1 MSASSINLE
10 IASRTPL
17 RPIAEIA
24 QDKLGLDP
32 DHLELFGKHKA
43 KLPLSTMAVL
53 SKNPDGKL
61 ILVTAIS
68 PTKAGEGKT
77 TTSIGLADGLNH
89 IGAKAIVAIRE
100 PSLGPCF
107 GMKGGACGGGYAQVA
122 PMTDINL
129 HFTGDFHA
137 ITAAHNLLAAMVDNH
152 LYWGHKPRIDPRRV
166 TWGRVQ
172 DVNDRSL
179 RSIVTGLGG
188 KANGFTRE
196 GRFDITAASEV
207 MAILCLALDMKD
219 LERRLGNIKVGRTA
233 DKDMVFARDMK
244 AGGAMTALLKDALNP
259 NLVQT
264 LEHNPALV
272 HGGPFGNIAHGC
284 NSIVATKM
292 ALKLADYVVTE
303 AGFGAD
309 LGAEKFFDI
318 KCRKAG
324 LTPACTVVVATK
336 LALKLADY
344 VVTEAGF
351 GADLGAEKFF
361 DIKCRKA
368 GLTPACTVVVA
379 TIKALKYHGGAQ
391 EEALRKEDLK
401 ALNLGLPNLLRHLE
415 NIKKFGVPAVVA
427 INQFTI
433 DTQAELDLVER
444 SCQKLGVRMVV
455 SNHWANGGE
464 GATALA
470 ETVRQVADS
479 ESSKFSLLY
488 PDDLPLAEK
497 IRTIARGIYG
507 AGDVE
512 IPQTVQARL
521 TELEKNGYGH
531 FPVCM
536 AKTQYSFST
545 DPNKKGAPTGF
556 TVPVRE
562 VRLAMGAEFVVVIT
576 GDIMTMP
583 GLPRVPAA
591 EAIGVD
597 DHGDIMGL
605 F

>member
-1 MSASSINLE
+1 MSSSINLD
-10 IASRTPL
+10 IASRASL
-17 RPIAEIA
+17 RPIVEVA
-24 QDKLGLDP
+24 QAKLGLDP
-32 DHLELFGKHKA
+32 DSLELYGKYKA
-43 KLPLSTMAVL
+43 KIPLSAMPSL
-53 SKNPDGKL
+53 RDKPDGKL

-89 IGAKAIVAIRE
+89 IGAKTIVAIRE

-137 ITAAHNLLAAMVDNH
+137 ITAAHNLLAAMVSNH
-152 LYWGHKPRIDPRRV
+152 LHWGHTPHIDSRRV

-179 RSIVTGLGG
+179 RAIVTGLGG
-188 KANGFTRE
+188 KSNGYARE

-207 MAILCLALDMKD
+207 MAILCLASDMKD

-233 DKDMVFARDMK
+233 EKDMIFARDIK
-244 AGGAMTALLKDALNP
+244 AEGAMIVLLKEALNP

-309 LGAEKFFDI
+309 LGAEKFFNI

-324 LTPACTVVVATK
+324 LTPACA
-336 LALKLADY
+336 
-344 VVTEAGF
+344 
-351 GADLGAEKFF
+351 
-361 DIKCRKA
+361 
-368 GLTPACTVVVA
+368 VVVA
-379 TIKALKYHGGAQ
+379 TIKALKLHGGAQ
-391 EEALRKEDLK
+391 ESTLAQEDLV
-401 ALNLGLPNLLRHLE
+401 ALKQGLPNLLCHVE
-415 NIKKFGVPAVVA
+415 NVKKFGVPAVVA
-427 INQFTI
+427 INQFTH

-444 SCQKLGVRMVV
+444 SCQELGVQMVL
-455 SNHWANGGE
+455 SNHWAKGGE
-464 GATALA
+464 GAAALA
-470 ETVRQVADS
+470 ETVKQMADS
-479 ESSKFSLLY
+479 GASKFSPLY
-488 PDDLPLAEK
+488 PDDLSLAEK
-497 IRTIARGIYG
+497 MRTVAREIYR
-507 AGDVE
+507 ADDVE
-512 IPQTVQARL
+512 IPHTVQVRL

-545 DPNKKGAPTGF
+545 DPSQKGAPTGF
-556 TVPVRE
+556 AVPVRE
-562 VRLAMGAEFVVVIT
+562 VRLAMGAEFVVAIT

-591 EAIGVD
+591 EAIGLD
-597 DHGDIMGL
+597 DDGHIVGL

>member
-1 MSASSINLE
+1 MSSSVNLE
-10 IASRTPL
+10 IANRATL

-24 QDKLGLDP
+24 ESHLGLAQDA
-32 DHLELFGKHKA
+32 LELYGKHKA
-43 KLPLSTMAVL
+43 KIPFFRMEALQG
-53 SKNPDGKL
+53 KPDGKL

-77 TTSIGLADGLNH
+77 TTSIGLADGLKH
-89 IGAKAIVAIRE
+89 IGAKALVAIRE

-107 GMKGGACGGGYAQVA
+107 GMKGGACGGGHAQVA

-137 ITAAHNLLAAMVDNH
+137 ITAAHNLLAAMVSNH
-152 LYWGHKPRIDPRRV
+152 LHWGHKPQIDARRV

-188 KANGFTRE
+188 KTNGYARE

-207 MAILCLALDMKD
+207 MAILCLASDLKD
-219 LERRLGNIKVGRTA
+219 LQRRLGNIKVGRTA
-233 DKDMVFARDMK
+233 DKNMVFARDIK
-244 AGGAMTALLKDALNP
+244 AEGAMTALLKDAFNP

-264 LEHNPALV
+264 LENNPALV

-284 NSIVATKM
+284 NSIVGTKM

-309 LGAEKFFDI
+309 LGAEKFFNI

-324 LTPACTVVVATK
+324 LN
-336 LALKLADY
+336 
-344 VVTEAGF
+344 
-351 GADLGAEKFF
+351 
-361 DIKCRKA
+361 
-368 GLTPACTVVVA
+368 PACTVVVA
-379 TIKALKYHGGAQ
+379 TIKALKLHGGAQ
-391 EEALRKEDLK
+391 EAALGQEDLAALK
-401 ALNLGLPNLLRHLE
+401 AGVPNLLQHLE
-415 NIKKFGVPAVVA
+415 NVKAFGVPAVVA
-427 INQFTI
+427 INQFTS
-433 DTQAELDLVER
+433 DTEAELALVER
-444 SCQKLGVRMVV
+444 ICREQGVDMVL
-455 SNHWANGGE
+455 SNHWAEGGA
-464 GATALA
+464 GAKKLA
-470 ETVRQVADS
+470 EAVKKLADS
-479 ESSKFSLLY
+479 NLSTFSVLY
-488 PDDLPLAEK
+488 PDDMPLAEK
-497 IRTIARGIYG
+497 MRTVAQRIYR
-507 AGDVE
+507 ADDVE
-512 IPQTVQARL
+512 IPKTVQARL

-545 DPNKKGAPTGF
+545 DPTKKGAPSGF
-556 TVPVRE
+556 TIPVRE
-562 VRLAMGAEFVVVIT
+562 VRLAMGAEFVVAIT
-576 GDIMTMP
+576 GEIMTMP

-597 DHGDIMGL
+597 DNGQITGL
-605 F
+605 S

>member
-1 MSASSINLE
+1 MSSSINLE
-10 IASRTPL
+10 IANRARL
-17 RPIAEIA
+17 LPIAEIA
-24 QDKLGLDP
+24 KAKLGLDS
-32 DHLELFGKHKA
+32 DLLELYGKHKA
-43 KLPLSTMAVL
+43 KIPFSTRDSL
-53 SKNPDGKL
+53 RDTPNGKL
-61 ILVTAIS
+61 VLVTAIS

-77 TTSIGLADGLNH
+77 TTSIGLADGLSH
-89 IGAKAIVAIRE
+89 IGAKTIVALRE

-137 ITAAHNLLAAMVDNH
+137 ITAAHNLLAAMVSNH
-152 LYWGHKPRIDPRRV
+152 LHWGHKPQIDPRRV

-179 RSIVTGLGG
+179 RNIVTGLGG
-188 KANGFTRE
+188 KANGYARE

-207 MAILCLALDMKD
+207 MAILCLASDMND

-233 DKDMVFARDMK
+233 DKHMVFARDIH
-244 AGGAMTALLKDALNP
+244 AQGAMTALLKEAFNP

-264 LEHNPALV
+264 LEHNPALI

-284 NSIVATKM
+284 NS
-292 ALKLADYVVTE
+292 VV
-303 AGFGAD
+303 G
-309 LGAEKFFDI
+309 
-318 KCRKAG
+318 
-324 LTPACTVVVATK
+324 TK

-361 DIKCRKA
+361 NIKCRKA
-368 GLTPACTVVVA
+368 GLTPACAVVVA
-379 TIKALKYHGGAQ
+379 TIKALKLHGGAQ
-391 EEALRKEDLK
+391 EATLGQEDLV
-401 ALNLGLPNLLRHLE
+401 ALKQGLPNLLRHLE
-415 NIKKFGVPAVVA
+415 NVKKFGVPAVVA
-427 INQFTI
+427 INQFTH
-433 DTQAELDLVER
+433 DTPAELELVEQ
-444 SCQKLGVRMVV
+444 SCQELGVQMVL
-455 SNHWANGGE
+455 SNHWANGGK
-464 GATALA
+464 GAAKLA
-470 ETVRQVADS
+470 ETVKQMADEGPS
-479 ESSKFSLLY
+479 HFAPLY
-488 PDDLPLAEK
+488 SDDLPLAEK
-497 IRTIARGIYG
+497 MRIVAREIYR
-507 AGDVE
+507 ADDVE
-512 IPQTVQARL
+512 IPHTVQARL
-521 TELEKNGYGH
+521 TELEKNGFGH

-545 DPNKKGAPTGF
+545 DSALKGAPTHF

-562 VRLAMGAEFVVVIT
+562 VRLAMGAEFVVAIT

-591 EAIGVD
+591 EAIGLDETGQIV
-597 DHGDIMGL
+597 GL

>member
-1 MSASSINLE
+1 MSSSINLE
-10 IASRTPL
+10 IASQARL
-17 RPIAEIA
+17 RPVAEIA
-24 QDKLGLDP
+24 HDKLGLDA
-32 DHLELFGKHKA
+32 DQLELYGKHKA
-43 KLPLSTMAVL
+43 KIPLSVMASL
-53 SKNPDGKL
+53 PDKPDGKL

-77 TTSIGLADGLNH
+77 TTSIGLGDGLNH
-89 IGAKAIVAIRE
+89 IGANTIVAIRE

-107 GMKGGACGGGYAQVA
+107 GMKGGACGGGYSQVA

-137 ITAAHNLLAAMVDNH
+137 ITAAHNLLAAMVSNH
-152 LYWGHKPRIDPRRV
+152 LHWGNKPQIDPRRV
-166 TWGRVQ
+166 TWGRVL

-179 RSIVTGLGG
+179 RNVVTGLGG
-188 KANGFTRE
+188 KANGYARE

-207 MAILCLALDMKD
+207 MAILCLASDMKD
-219 LERRLGNIKVGRTA
+219 LKRRLGHIKVGRTA
-233 DKDMVFARDMK
+233 DKQMVFARDIK
-244 AGGAMTALLKDALNP
+244 AEGAMAVLLKEAFNP

-264 LEHNPALV
+264 LENNPALV

-284 NSIVATKM
+284 NSI
-292 ALKLADYVVTE
+292 
-303 AGFGAD
+303 
-309 LGAEKFFDI
+309 
-318 KCRKAG
+318 
-324 LTPACTVVVATK
+324 VATK

-361 DIKCRKA
+361 NIKCRKA
-368 GLTPACTVVVA
+368 GLKPGCAVVVA
-379 TIKALKYHGGAQ
+379 TIKALKLHGGVSEATLA
-391 EEALRKEDLK
+391 EENLVALKQ
-401 ALNLGLPNLLRHLE
+401 GLPNLMRHIE
-415 NIKKFGVPAVVA
+415 NVKKFGVPVVVA
-427 INQFTI
+427 INQFTQ
-433 DTQAELDLVER
+433 DTQAELDLVEQ
-444 SCQKLGVRMVV
+444 SCQELGVQMVL
-455 SNHWANGGE
+455 SNHWAKGGK
-464 GATALA
+464 GAVALA
-470 ETVRQVADS
+470 ETVKKITDTGVPSFAP
-479 ESSKFSLLY
+479 LY
-488 PDDLPLAEK
+488 SDDLPLAEK
-497 IRTIARGIYG
+497 MRTVARKIYR
-507 AGDVE
+507 ADDIE

-545 DPNKKGAPTGF
+545 DPIIKGAPDGF

-562 VRLAMGAEFVVVIT
+562 VRLAMGAEFVVAIT

-591 EAIGVD
+591 NAIGVD
-597 DHGDIMGL
+597 DSGSTVGL

>member
-1 MSASSINLE
+1 MSATSINLE

-17 RPIAEIA
+17 SPIAKIA

-32 DHLELFGKHKA
+32 DRLELYGHYKA
-43 KLPLSTMAVL
+43 KIPLSRIDAL
-53 SKNPDGKL
+53 CDKPDGKL

-89 IGAKAIVAIRE
+89 IGAKTIVAIRE

-137 ITAAHNLLAAMVDNH
+137 ITAAHNLLAAMVANH
-152 LYWGHKPRIDPRRV
+152 IHWGHKPQIDPRRV
-166 TWGRVQ
+166 TWGRVL

-188 KANGFTRE
+188 KANGYARE
-196 GRFDITAASEV
+196 GLCMASD
-207 MAILCLALDMKD
+207 LKD
-219 LERRLGNIKVGRTA
+219 LERRLGNIKVGRTG
-233 DKDMVFARDMK
+233 DKEMVFARDIK
-244 AGGAMTALLKDALNP
+244 AEGAMTALLKEAFHP

-264 LEHNPALV
+264 LEHNPALI

-309 LGAEKFFDI
+309 LGAEKFFNI
-318 KCRKAG
+318 KCRKVG
-324 LTPACTVVVATK
+324 LTPACTVVVATVK
-336 LALKLADY
+336 ALKL
-344 VVTEAGF
+344 
-351 GADLGAEKFF
+351 
-361 DIKCRKA
+361 
-368 GLTPACTVVVA
+368 
-379 TIKALKYHGGAQ
+379 HGGAQ
-391 EEALRKEDLK
+391 EDNLGKEDLT
-401 ALNLGLPNLLRHLE
+401 ALKKGLPNLLRHLE
-415 NIKKFGVPAVVA
+415 NVKKFGVPAVVA
-427 INQFTI
+427 INQFTN
-433 DTQAELDLVER
+433 DTPAELDLVER
-444 SCQKLGVRMVV
+444 SCQDLGVQMVR
-455 SNHWANGGE
+455 SNHWAQGGK
-464 GATALA
+464 GAAVLA
-470 ETVRQVADS
+470 ETVKQIADAG
-479 ESSKFSLLY
+479 SSKFSPLY

-497 IRTIARGIYG
+497 MRTVAREIYR
-507 AGDVE
+507 ADDVE
-512 IPQTVQARL
+512 IPHTVQARL
-521 TELEKNGYGH
+521 IELEKHGYGH

-545 DPNKKGAPTGF
+545 NPVLKGAPSGF

-562 VRLAMGAEFVVVIT
+562 VRLAMGAEFVVAIT

-591 EAIGVD
+591 EAIRLD
-597 DHGDIMGL
+597 DDGHIVGL

>member
-1 MSASSINLE
+1 MSSSINLE
-10 IASRTPL
+10 IARRMPL

-24 QDKLGLDP
+24 QDALGLDA
-32 DHLELFGKHKA
+32 DQVELFGKHKA
-43 KLPLSTMAVL
+43 KLPLSIMAQL
-53 SKNPDGKL
+53 KDKPNGKL
-61 ILVTAIS
+61 ILVAAIS

-77 TTSIGLADGLNH
+77 TTSIGLADGLNRL
-89 IGAKAIVAIRE
+89 GAKTIVAIRE

-137 ITAAHNLLAAMVDNH
+137 ITAAHNLLAAMVSNH
-152 LYWGHKPRIDPRRV
+152 LHWGHKPQIDPRRV
-166 TWGRVQ
+166 TWGRVL

-179 RSIVTGLGG
+179 RSIMTGLGG
-188 KANGFTRE
+188 KANGYARE

-207 MAILCLALDMKD
+207 MAILCLASDLKD

-233 DKDMVFARDMK
+233 DKQMVFARDIK
-244 AGGAMTALLKDALNP
+244 AEGAMTALLKDALNP

-264 LEHNPALV
+264 LEQNPALV

-284 NSIVATKM
+284 NSVVATKM

-309 LGAEKFFDI
+309 LGAEKFFNI

-324 LTPACTVVVATK
+324 LTPACVVVVATVK
-336 LALKLADY
+336 ALKL
-344 VVTEAGF
+344 
-351 GADLGAEKFF
+351 
-361 DIKCRKA
+361 
-368 GLTPACTVVVA
+368 
-379 TIKALKYHGGAQ
+379 HGGAQ
-391 EEALRKEDLK
+391 EQALGDEDLP
-401 ALNLGLPNLLRHLE
+401 ALNAGLPNLLRHLE
-415 NIKKFGVPAVVA
+415 NMNKFGVPAVVA
-427 INQFTI
+427 INQFTS
-433 DTQAELDLVER
+433 DTQAELDLVKR
-444 SCQKLGVRMVV
+444 SCLEQGVRMVV
-455 SNHWANGGE
+455 SNHWAKGGE
-464 GATALA
+464 GAAELA
-470 ETVRQVADS
+470 ETVRQLADS
-479 ESSKFSLLY
+479 GSAKFSVLY

-497 IRTIARGIYG
+497 IRIIAREIYR
-507 AGDVE
+507 ADFVE
-512 IPQTVQARL
+512 IPKTVQARL

-531 FPVCM
+531 FPICM

-545 DPNKKGAPTGF
+545 DPTQKGAPSSF

-591 EAIGVD
+591 EAIGLD
-597 DHGDIMGL
+597 DDGQIVGL

>member
-1 MSASSINLE
+1 MSSSINLD
-10 IASRTPL
+10 IASGARLQPV
-17 RPIAEIA
+17 AEIA
-24 QDKLGLDP
+24 KAKLGLDP
-32 DHLELFGKHKA
+32 DLLELYGKHKA
-43 KLPLSTMAVL
+43 KIPLSTMASL
-53 SKNPDGKL
+53 RDKPDGKL

-77 TTSIGLADGLNH
+77 TTSIGLADGLNY
-89 IGAKAIVAIRE
+89 IGAKAIVAVRE

-137 ITAAHNLLAAMVDNH
+137 ITAAHNLLAAMVANH
-152 LYWGHKPRIDPRRV
+152 LHWGHKPHIDPRRV
-166 TWGRVQ
+166 TWGRVL

-179 RSIVTGLGG
+179 RNIVTGLGG
-188 KANGFTRE
+188 KANGYARE

-207 MAILCLALDMKD
+207 MAILCLASDLKD

-233 DKDMVFARDMK
+233 DKDMVFARDIK
-244 AGGAMTALLKDALNP
+244 AEGAMTALLKEAFNP

-264 LEHNPALV
+264 LENNPALV

-309 LGAEKFFDI
+309 LGAEKFFNI

-324 LTPACTVVVATK
+324 LTPSCAVVVATVK
-336 LALKLADY
+336 ALKL
-344 VVTEAGF
+344 
-351 GADLGAEKFF
+351 
-361 DIKCRKA
+361 
-368 GLTPACTVVVA
+368 
-379 TIKALKYHGGAQ
+379 HGGAQ
-391 EEALRKEDLK
+391 ESMLGQEDLV
-401 ALNLGLPNLLRHLE
+401 ALKQGLPNLLRHLE
-415 NIKKFGVPAVVA
+415 NVKKFGVPAVVA
-427 INQFTI
+427 INQFTH

-444 SCQKLGVRMVV
+444 SCQELGVRMVL
-455 SNHWANGGE
+455 SSHWAQGGK
-464 GATALA
+464 GAAKLA
-470 ETVRQVADS
+470 EMVKQMADADAS
-479 ESSKFSLLY
+479 QFSPLY
-488 PDDLPLAEK
+488 SDDLPLVGK
-497 IRTIARGIYG
+497 MQTVAREIYR
-507 AGDVE
+507 ADDVE
-512 IPQTVQARL
+512 IPPTVQARL
-521 TELEKNGYGH
+521 TELEKHGYGH

-545 DPNKKGAPTGF
+545 DPTKKGAPTNF

-562 VRLAMGAEFVVVIT
+562 IRLAMGAEFVVVIT
-576 GDIMTMP
+576 GEIMTMP

-591 EAIGVD
+591 EAIGLD
-597 DHGDIMGL
+597 DKGNIVGL

>member
-10 IASRTPL
+10 IASRIPL
-17 RPIAEIA
+17 RSIVEIA

-32 DHLELFGKHKA
+32 DSLDLFGKHKA
-43 KLPLSTMAVL
+43 KIPLSTMASL
-53 SKNPDGKL
+53 SGKPDGKL

-89 IGAKAIVAIRE
+89 IGAKTIVAIRE

-137 ITAAHNLLAAMVDNH
+137 ITAAHNLLAAMVSNH
-152 LYWGHKPRIDPRRV
+152 LHWGHKPQIDPRRV

-188 KANGFTRE
+188 KANGYARE

-207 MAILCLALDMKD
+207 MAILCLASDMKD
-219 LERRLGNIKVGRTA
+219 LERRVGNIKVGRTA
-233 DKDMVFARDMK
+233 DKDMVFARDIK
-244 AGGAMTALLKDALNP
+244 AEGAMIALLKDALNP

-284 NSIVATKM
+284 NSI
-292 ALKLADYVVTE
+292 
-303 AGFGAD
+303 
-309 LGAEKFFDI
+309 
-318 KCRKAG
+318 
-324 LTPACTVVVATK
+324 VATK

-379 TIKALKYHGGAQ
+379 TIKALKLHGGVQ
-391 EEALRKEDLK
+391 EEALKKEDLK
-401 ALNLGLPNLLRHLE
+401 ALKQGLPNLLRHLE
-415 NIKKFGVPAVVA
+415 NVKKFGVPAVVA
-427 INQFTI
+427 INQFTN
-433 DTQAELDLVER
+433 DTPAELDLVER
-444 SCQKLGVRMVV
+444 SCQDLGVRMVV
-455 SNHWANGGE
+455 SNHWAKGGQ
-464 GATALA
+464 GAAALA
-470 ETVRQVADS
+470 ETVRQVADL
-479 ESSKFSLLY
+479 ESSKFSVLY

-507 AGDVE
+507 ADDVE
-512 IPQTVQARL
+512 IPQTVQVRL

-545 DPNKKGAPTGF
+545 DPTLKGAPTGF

-562 VRLAMGAEFVVVIT
+562 IRLAMGAEFVVVIT

-597 DHGDIMGL
+597 DDGHIVGL

>member
-1 MSASSINLE
+1 MSSSINLE
-10 IASRTPL
+10 IASRAL
-17 RPIAEIA
+17 LQPIGEVA

-32 DHLELFGKHKA
+32 DSLDLYGKHKA
-43 KLPLSTMAVL
+43 KLPLSTMDVL
-53 SKNPDGKL
+53 RDKPDGKL

-89 IGAKAIVAIRE
+89 IGAKALVAIRE

-137 ITAAHNLLAAMVDNH
+137 ITAAHNLLAAMVSNH
-152 LYWGHKPRIDPRRV
+152 LHWGHKPQIDPRRV
-166 TWGRVQ
+166 TWGRVL

-179 RSIVTGLGG
+179 RNIVTGLGG
-188 KANGFTRE
+188 KANGYARE

-207 MAILCLALDMKD
+207 MAVLCLAADLKD

-233 DKDMVFARDMK
+233 DKDMVFSKDIK
-244 AGGAMTALLKDALNP
+244 AEGSMTALLKEAFQP

-264 LEHNPALV
+264 LENNPALI

-284 NSIVATKM
+284 NSI
-292 ALKLADYVVTE
+292 
-303 AGFGAD
+303 
-309 LGAEKFFDI
+309 
-318 KCRKAG
+318 
-324 LTPACTVVVATK
+324 VATK

-361 DIKCRKA
+361 NIKCRKA
-368 GLTPACTVVVA
+368 GLKPACAVVVA
-379 TIKALKYHGGAQ
+379 TIKALKLHGGAQ
-391 EEALRKEDLK
+391 EATLGQENLTALKQ
-401 ALNLGLPNLLRHLE
+401 GLPNLLRHLE
-415 NIKKFGVPAVVA
+415 NMKKFGVPAIVA
-427 INQFTI
+427 INQFTH
-433 DTQAELDLVER
+433 DTQTELDLVER
-444 SCQKLGVRMVV
+444 SCQELGVQMVV
-455 SNHWANGGE
+455 SNHWADGGK
-464 GATALA
+464 GAGKLA
-470 ETVRQVADS
+470 NAVKQMADVGTS
-479 ESSKFSLLY
+479 TFAPLY
-488 PDDLPLAEK
+488 SDDLPLAEK
-497 IRTIARGIYG
+497 MRVVAREIYR
-507 AGDVE
+507 ADDVE
-512 IPQTVQARL
+512 IPPTVQARL
-521 TELEKNGYGH
+521 TELEKHGYGH

-545 DPNKKGAPTGF
+545 DPALKGAPSGF

-562 VRLAMGAEFVVVIT
+562 VRLAMGAEFVVAIT
-576 GDIMTMP
+576 GAVMTMP

-591 EAIGVD
+591 EAIGLD
-597 DHGDIMGL
+597 DEGHIVGL

>member
-1 MSASSINLE
+1 MSSSINLE
-10 IASRTPL
+10 IANQARL
-17 RPIAEIA
+17 LPIAEIA
-24 QDKLGLDP
+24 RDKLGLDP
-32 DHLELFGKHKA
+32 DLLELYGKYKA
-43 KLPLSTMAVL
+43 KIPLSTMDSL
-53 SKNPDGKL
+53 GDQQDGKL

-77 TTSIGLADGLNH
+77 TTSIGLADGLNR

-137 ITAAHNLLAAMVDNH
+137 ITAAHNLLAAMVSNH
-152 LYWGHKPRIDPRRV
+152 LHWGHAPNIDSRRV

-179 RSIVTGLGG
+179 RNIVTGLGG
-188 KANGFTRE
+188 KSNGYARE

-207 MAILCLALDMKD
+207 MAIFCLASNMKD

-233 DKDMVFARDMK
+233 DKQMVFAKDIK
-244 AGGAMTALLKDALNP
+244 GQGAMIALLKDALNP

-264 LEHNPALV
+264 LEHNPALI

-284 NSIVATKM
+284 NSIVATKI

-309 LGAEKFFDI
+309 LGAEKFFNI
-318 KCRKAG
+318 KCRKAS
-324 LTPACTVVVATK
+324 LTPACIVVVATVK
-336 LALKLADY
+336 ALKL
-344 VVTEAGF
+344 
-351 GADLGAEKFF
+351 
-361 DIKCRKA
+361 
-368 GLTPACTVVVA
+368 
-379 TIKALKYHGGAQ
+379 HGGAQ
-391 EEALRKEDLK
+391 ETTLEKEDLV
-401 ALNLGLPNLLRHLE
+401 ALKLGLPNLLRHLE
-415 NIKKFGVPAVVA
+415 NVKKFGVPAVVA
-427 INQFTI
+427 INQFAS
-433 DTQAELDLVER
+433 DTPAELELIER
-444 SCQKLGVRMVV
+444 SCQELGVRMVL
-455 SNHWANGGE
+455 SNHWAEGGK

-470 ETVRQVADS
+470 ETVRNIVDS
-479 ESSKFSLLY
+479 EPSNFSVLY
-488 PDDLPLAEK
+488 PDDISLAEK
-497 IRTIARGIYG
+497 MRVVAREIYG
-507 AGDVE
+507 ADDVE
-512 IPQTVQARL
+512 IPPTAQARL
-521 TELEKNGYGH
+521 TELERNGYGH

-545 DPNKKGAPTGF
+545 DPTQKGAPTGF

-562 VRLAMGAEFVVVIT
+562 VRLAMGAEFVVAIT

-591 EAIGVD
+591 QAIGLD
-597 DHGDIMGL
+597 DNGQIVGL

>member
-1 MSASSINLE
+1 MSSSINLE

-17 RPIAEIA
+17 RPIAKIA
-24 QDKLGLDP
+24 QEKLGLDS
-32 DHLELFGKHKA
+32 DTLELYGKYKA
-43 KLPLSTMAVL
+43 KIPLSRMDAL
-53 SKNPDGKL
+53 YDKPDGKL

-77 TTSIGLADGLNH
+77 TTSIGLADGLNY
-89 IGAKAIVAIRE
+89 IGAKTIVAIRE

-152 LYWGHKPRIDPRRV
+152 LNWGHKPKIDPRRV
-166 TWGRVQ
+166 TWGRVL
-172 DVNDRSL
+172 DINDRAL

-188 KANGFTRE
+188 KANGYARE

-207 MAILCLALDMKD
+207 MAILCLASDLKD

-233 DKDMVFARDMK
+233 DKDMVFARDIK
-244 AGGAMTALLKDALNP
+244 AEGAMTVLLKDAFNP

-284 NSIVATKM
+284 NSIVATK
-292 ALKLADYVVTE
+292 
-303 AGFGAD
+303 
-309 LGAEKFFDI
+309 
-318 KCRKAG
+318 
-324 LTPACTVVVATK
+324 

-361 DIKCRKA
+361 NIKCRKA
-368 GLTPACTVVVA
+368 GLKPACAVVVA
-379 TIKALKYHGGAQ
+379 TVKALKLHGGAQ
-391 EEALRKEDLK
+391 ESTLGKEDLV
-401 ALNLGLPNLLRHLE
+401 ALQQGLPNLLRHLE
-415 NIKKFGVPAVVA
+415 NIKKFGVPTVVA
-427 INQFTI
+427 INQFTH
-433 DTQAELDLVER
+433 DTQAELDLVQQ
-444 SCQKLGVRMVV
+444 SCHELGAQMVL
-455 SNHWANGGE
+455 SNHWARGGE
-464 GATALA
+464 GAERLA
-470 ETVRQVADS
+470 ETVKQMADADT
-479 ESSKFSLLY
+479 SKYSPLY
-488 PDDLPLAEK
+488 AEDLPLAEK
-497 IRTIARGIYG
+497 MRIVVREIYG
-507 AGDVE
+507 ADDVE
-512 IPQTVQARL
+512 IPYTVQARL
-521 TELEKNGYGH
+521 TELEKHGYGH

-545 DPNKKGAPTGF
+545 DPVLKGAPTGF
-556 TVPVRE
+556 TVAVRE
-562 VRLAMGAEFVVVIT
+562 VRLAMGAEFVVAIT

-591 EAIGVD
+591 EAIGLD
-597 DHGDIMGL
+597 DSGNIVGL

>member
-1 MSASSINLE
+1 MSSSINLE
-10 IASRTPL
+10 IASRTRL

-24 QDKLGLDP
+24 KDKLGLDA
-32 DHLELFGKHKA
+32 DHLELFGKQKA
-43 KLPLSTMAVL
+43 KIPLSTIEAL
-53 SKNPDGKL
+53 SGKPDGKL

-89 IGAKAIVAIRE
+89 IGAKTIVAIRE

-137 ITAAHNLLAAMVDNH
+137 ITAAHNLLAAMVANH
-152 LYWGHKPRIDPRRV
+152 LHWGHKPQIDPRRV
-166 TWGRVQ
+166 TWGRVL

-188 KANGFTRE
+188 KANGYARE

-207 MAILCLALDMKD
+207 MAILCLASDMKD

-244 AGGAMTALLKDALNP
+244 AEGAMTALLKEAFNP

-264 LEHNPALV
+264 LENNPALV

-284 NSIVATKM
+284 NSI
-292 ALKLADYVVTE
+292 
-303 AGFGAD
+303 
-309 LGAEKFFDI
+309 
-318 KCRKAG
+318 
-324 LTPACTVVVATK
+324 VATK

-361 DIKCRKA
+361 NIKCRKA
-368 GLTPACTVVVA
+368 GLKPACTVVVA
-379 TIKALKYHGGAQ
+379 TVKALKLHGGAQ
-391 EEALRKEDLK
+391 ETTLDKEDVTALK
-401 ALNLGLPNLLRHLE
+401 QGLPNLLRHLE
-415 NIKKFGVPAVVA
+415 NVKKFGVPAVVA
-427 INQFTI
+427 INQFMH
-433 DTQAELDLVER
+433 DTPAELDLVER
-444 SCQKLGVRMVV
+444 SCQELGVRMVI
-455 SNHWANGGE
+455 SNHWAKGGE
-464 GATALA
+464 GAAALA
-470 ETVRQVADS
+470 ETVKQMADTEAAS
-479 ESSKFSLLY
+479 FSPLY
-488 PDDLPLAEK
+488 HDDLSLAEK
-497 IRTIARGIYG
+497 IRTVAREIYR
-507 AGDVE
+507 ADDVE
-512 IPQTVQARL
+512 VPHTVQVRL
-521 TELEKNGYGH
+521 TELDKNGYGH
-531 FPVCM
+531 FPICM

-545 DPNKKGAPTGF
+545 DPTKKGAPSGF

-597 DHGDIMGL
+597 DDGQIFGL

>member
-1 MSASSINLE
+1 MSHSSVNLD
-10 IASRTPL
+10 IANKTTL
-17 RPIAEIA
+17 WPIQQVAKE
-24 QDKLGLDP
+24 KLGLD
-32 DHLELFGKHKA
+32 DHQLEVHGKFKA
-43 KLPLSTMAVL
+43 KLSSDALTHIQEQ
-53 SKNPDGKL
+53 PDGKL

-77 TTSIGLADGLNH
+77 TTSIGLTDGLNH
-89 IGAKAIVAIRE
+89 IGAQAIVAIRE

-107 GMKGGACGGGYAQVA
+107 GMKGGACGGGYAQVG

-137 ITAAHNLLAAMVDNH
+137 ITAAHNLLAAMVSNH
-152 LYWGHKPRIDPRRV
+152 LHWGHKPLIDPRRV

-179 RSIVTGLGG
+179 RNIVTGLGG
-188 KANGFTRE
+188 KANGYARE

-207 MAILCLALDMKD
+207 MAILCLAADLQD

-233 DKDMVFARDMK
+233 DKTMVFARDIK
-244 AGGAMTALLKDALNP
+244 AEGAMTALLKDAFNP

-284 NSIVATKM
+284 NSIVASKM

-309 LGAEKFFDI
+309 LGAEKFFNI
-318 KCRKAG
+318 KCRQAG
-324 LTPACTVVVATK
+324 LTPACAVLVATVK
-336 LALKLADY
+336 ALKL
-344 VVTEAGF
+344 
-351 GADLGAEKFF
+351 
-361 DIKCRKA
+361 
-368 GLTPACTVVVA
+368 
-379 TIKALKYHGGAQ
+379 HGGA
-391 EEALRKEDLK
+391 EEKDLHQEDLEAVK
-401 ALNLGLPNLLRHLE
+401 GGLPNLLRHLE
-415 NIKKFGVPAVVA
+415 NLKTFGVPAVVA
-427 INQFTI
+427 INQFTS
-433 DTQAELDLVER
+433 DTKAELELVEKVCR
-444 SCQKLGVRMVV
+444 EQGVNMVLA
-455 SNHWANGGE
+455 NHWAQGGA
-464 GATALA
+464 GAVNLA
-470 ETVRQVADS
+470 EAVKKLADS
-479 ESSKFSLLY
+479 NTSNFSVLY
-488 PDDLPLAEK
+488 PDNLPLAEK
-497 IRTIARGIYG
+497 IRTIAQKIYR
-507 AGDVE
+507 ADDVE
-512 IPQTVQARL
+512 IPKTVQARL

-545 DPNKKGAPTGF
+545 DPTKKGAPNGF

-562 VRLAMGAEFVVVIT
+562 VRLAMGAEFVVAMT

-583 GLPRVPAA
+583 GLPRIPAA
-591 EAIGVD
+591 EEIGVD
-597 DHGDIMGL
+597 DDGHIVGL